1 MAYKKRVPNME
12 LLKDAYAILG
22 GIPDSVLN
30 LNTIRSNQPT
40 PEVPECGSICCG
52 MGWLAQHPDFNKA
65 GLSFNADFDLM
76 YKRHQVSYATAAG
89 RLFGVTDIEAESMF
103 GMFHAMGQQ
112 SHKKVL
118 LNRIMKVLAKYDAVK
133 TPMFLR

>member
-30 LNTIRSNQPT
+30 LNTIRTDKPT

-52 MGWLAQHPDFNKA
+52 MGWLAQHPDFNKV
-65 GLSFNADFDLM
+65 GLSMNAEHTLT
-76 YKRHQVSYATAAG
+76 YKNHQVSYTTAAG
-89 RLFGVTDIEAESMF
+89 RLFGVTDSEAESMF
-103 GMFHAMGQQ
+103 GMFYGMGQQ

-118 LNRIMKVLAKYDAVK
+118 LDRIMKVLVKHDAVK
-133 TPMFLR
+133 NHST